1 MPVTISTLAWVTTR
15 AARGLDEDEEVAL
28 AALRRTGVAVTVVDW
43 DDPAV
48 DWSAFD
54 RVVLRST
61 WDYDDRL
68 DAFVAWLARVDT
80 VTELVNP
87 LPAVLWSTDKQYL
100 RELEAAAVPVTP
112 TRFVPPGS
120 APVFPPGRFV
130 VKPAVGAGSRGAAS
144 YGPTQHPAAA
154 AHVAALHADG
164 QVVLVQPFVASVPT
178 EGEWPLVFLAGEY
191 SHAASKRVALPEA
204 SVIEDLFAA
213 EVNTAHTASDEQVAV
228 ARAAVTVVTERF
240 GVLPYARV
248 DLVRADDGSSLV
260 LEVELVEPS
269 LFLPQ
274 ADPGVADR
282 LAAAL
287 TGTRR

>member
-1 MPVTISTLAWVTTR
+1 MTISTLAWTTTGP
-15 AARGLDEDEEVAL
+15 ARGLDADEDLAL
-28 AALRRTGVAVTVVDW
+28 ASLRRTGVVVDVVDW
-43 DDPAV
+43 DDPDV
-48 DWSAFD
+48 EWSAYD
-54 RVVLRST
+54 RVALRST

-68 DAFVAWLARVDT
+68 AEFVAWLHRVDA

-100 RELEAAAVPVTP
+100 RELDAAGVPVTP
-112 TRFVPPGS
+112 TRFVAPGA
-120 APVFPPGRFV
+120 APVFPAGRFV

-144 YGPTQHPAAA
+144 YGPDQHTAAA
-154 AHVAALHADG
+154 DHVRGLQAAG
-164 QVVLVQPFVASVPT
+164 QVVLVQPFVASVPVH
-178 EGEWPLVFLAGEY
+178 GEWPLVFLGGAY

-204 SVIEDLFAA
+204 ALVEGLFAA
-213 EVNTAHTASDEQVAV
+213 EENASHTASAEQVEV
-228 ARAAVTVVTERF
+228 ATAAMALVRERF

-269 LFLPQ
+269 LFLPE
-274 ADPGVADR
+274 ADPAAADR

-287 TGTRR
+287 VG